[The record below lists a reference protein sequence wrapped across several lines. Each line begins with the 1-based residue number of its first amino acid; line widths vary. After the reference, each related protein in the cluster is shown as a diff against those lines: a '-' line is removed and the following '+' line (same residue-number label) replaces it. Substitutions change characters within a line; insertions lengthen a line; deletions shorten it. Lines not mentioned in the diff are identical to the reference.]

1 MQLLHRNI
9 GLDLIRSTAI
19 LLVVLTHSQ
28 RILRM
33 AFPGLRF
40 HFPIDGVTLFFVLSG
55 FLIGRIVFKTLPQ
68 GDWKEIS
75 TFYKRRWW
83 RTLPNYYLFLALQ
96 IIAYFLMGVR
106 EQIDWRNL
114 AFLQNLFEPNG
125 SFFKESWSLAVEE
138 WFYLLFPFIW
148 WVWVR
153 YLPKGQRPSFLAYSL
168 LFLVIAWIYKYYF
181 FSRSFV
187 EDAEVFSRI
196 PVVFRISSILWGV
209 VLGAIHLLW
218 PEYFKKPW
226 IWLGLLLASWMA
238 WKYSGDFIHP
248 YWRAV
253 WVFDFKS
260 LLSFALIALLFQL
273 KSLNKQLS
281 VWVTKLSLYSY
292 SMYLINLPFLAI
304 LRWALLKVEAQ
315 SPLLIL
321 SVLVLGWI
329 GIFKLSELNYTKFEK
344 RLTQL
349 RDR

>member
-1 MQLLHRNI
+1 MQLHHRNI

-19 LLVVLTHSQ
+19 VLVVLTHSQ

-68 GDWKEIS
+68 GEWKELS
-75 TFYKRRWW
+75 SFYKRRWW

-96 IIAYFLMGVR
+96 ILAYFLMGVR

-138 WFYLLFPFIW
+138 WFYLIFPLIW
-148 WVWVR
+148 WLWVR

-168 LFLVIAWIYKYYF
+168 LFLILAWIYKYHYF
-181 FSRSFV
+181 SAHLV
-187 EDAEVFSRI
+187 EDAEVVSRI

-226 IWLGLLLASWMA
+226 AWIVLLLFSWIG
-238 WKYSGDFIHP
+238 WKYSGDLIHP

-260 LLSFALIALLFQL
+260 LLSFALIAILFQL
-273 KSLNKQLS
+273 KSVNKFIARG
-281 VWVTKLSLYSY
+281 VTNLSLYSY

-304 LRWALLKVEAQ
+304 LRWALVKMDVQ
-315 SPLLIL
+315 NPILIL
-321 SVLVLGWI
+321 VALALGWM